1 MKYEFNNYP
10 NETFIETGRGHG
22 IGLLKAVKTGC
33 FKQLYSIENKKD
45 LFDECNRKFI
55 FYKNVKLFYGS
66 SINILPG
73 LLKNINHSC
82 TFWLDAHLSRY
93 CPVPLIEELRIIGE
107 HQIKTH
113 IILIDDMRLVGK
125 QHYWKELSIGQIE
138 SEILKINPDYKISY
152 DYGVAN
158 NGILIARL

>member
-1 MKYEFNNYP
+1 
-10 NETFIETGRGHG
+10 
-22 IGLLKAVKTGC
+22 
-33 FKQLYSIENKKD
+33 
-45 LFDECNRKFI
+45 
-55 FYKNVKLFYGS
+55 
-66 SINILPG
+66 
-73 LLKNINHSC
+73 
-82 TFWLDAHLSRY
+82 
-93 CPVPLIEELRIIGE
+93 LRIIGE